1 LVDDL
6 PHKEEERMGVI
17 EVLAAWF
24 ALSLTGAL
32 APGPL
37 SAAVIQQASKRGRL
51 HGMLPMVGHAIVEL
65 GIIAAIILSVNALT
79 LTPFIVDI
87 FMGFGGLIIILFGLL
102 ALRDYKHAGSESRAG
117 AKQET
122 SAYTALQAT
131 TQGALV
137 SIFSPYF
144 LLWWFGAGLSFI
156 SVLLG
161 DLQLSIGTVFIAGTL
176 IYFTHISTD
185 FIFGAFLSVGA
196 TYGSEVAQIE
206 SKAGRLNLVNIGIG
220 LFQIILGLS
229 FILLAL
235 PGLLFGNY
243 M

>member
-1 LVDDL
+1 MQTE
-6 PHKEEERMGVI
+6 EEERMEVLF
-17 EVLAAWF
+17 VLAAWF

-51 HGMLPMVGHAIVEL
+51 HGILPMVGHALVEL
-65 GIIAAIILSVNALT
+65 VIITAIILGVSSSALIPYT
-79 LTPFIVDI
+79 DVL
-87 FMGFGGLIIILFGLL
+87 MGFGGVIIILFGIV
-102 ALRDYKHAGSESRAG
+102 ALRDYKQDDIDSSVKT
-117 AKQET
+117 KQELT
-122 SAYTALQAT
+122 TKTAIEAT

-144 LLWWFGAGLSFI
+144 LLWWIAAGFTFI
-156 SVLLG
+156 SYLLENV
-161 DLQLSIGTVFIAGTL
+161 QWSIGTVFIAGTL

-185 FIFGAFLSVGA
+185 FLFGAFLSVGA
-196 TYGSEVAQIE
+196 TYGSEKAQVE

-220 LFQIILGLS
+220 LFQVALGIF

-235 PGLLFGNY
+235 PGLLSGV
-243 M
+243 

>member
-1 LVDDL
+1 
-6 PHKEEERMGVI
+6 MGVI

-24 ALSLTGAL
+24 VLSLTGAL

-51 HGMLPMVGHAIVEL
+51 HGILPMVGHAIVEI
-65 GIIAAIILSVNALT
+65 GIIGAIMLSVNALT

-87 FMGFGGLIIILFGLL
+87 LMGFGGVIIILFGLL
-102 ALRDYKHAGSESRAG
+102 ALRDYKYDNSDSSLVK
-117 AKQET
+117 KQEI
-122 SAYTALQAT
+122 SAITALEAT

-156 SVLLG
+156 SILMV
-161 DLQLSIGTVFIAGTL
+161 DLQMNIGTVFIAGVL

-185 FIFGAFLSVGA
+185 LIFGAFLSIGA
-196 TYGSEVAQIE
+196 TYGSEKAQVE

-220 LFQIILGLS
+220 FFQVVLGLS
-229 FILLAL
+229 FVILAL
-235 PGLLFGNY
+235 PGLLFGSL
-243 M
+243 

>member
-1 LVDDL
+1 
-6 PHKEEERMGVI
+6 MAVI
-17 EVLAAWF
+17 EVLVAWF

-51 HGMLPMVGHAIVEL
+51 HGILPMVGHAIVEV
-65 GIIAAIILSVNALT
+65 GIIGAIILSVNALT

-87 FMGFGGLIIILFGLL
+87 MMGFGGIIIIFFGFL
-102 ALRDYKHAGSESRAG
+102 ALRDYKHQAPSLEDE
-117 AKQET
+117 AKAET
-122 SAYTALQAT
+122 SAITALEAT

-156 SVLLG
+156 SLLLV
-161 DLQLSIGTVFIAGTL
+161 DLQLSLGTVFLAGIL

-185 FIFGAFLSVGA
+185 LIFGAFLSVGA
-196 TYGSEVAQIE
+196 AYGSEKAQVE

-220 LFQIILGLS
+220 LFQVILGLS
-229 FILLAL
+229 FVVLAL
-235 PGLLFGNY
+235 PGLLFGSY
-243 M
+243 

>member
-1 LVDDL
+1 
-6 PHKEEERMGVI
+6 MGVI

-24 ALSLTGAL
+24 VLSLTGAL

-51 HGMLPMVGHAIVEL
+51 HGILPMVGHAIVEI
-65 GIIAAIILSVNALT
+65 GIIGAIMLSVNALT

-87 FMGFGGLIIILFGLL
+87 LMGFGGVIIILFGLL
-102 ALRDYKHAGSESRAG
+102 ALRDYKYEDSDSSLVE
-117 AKQET
+117 KQET
-122 SAYTALQAT
+122 SAITALEAT

-156 SVLLG
+156 SILMV
-161 DLQLSIGTVFIAGTL
+161 DLQMNIGTVFIAGVL

-185 FIFGAFLSVGA
+185 LIFGAFLSIGA
-196 TYGSEVAQIE
+196 TYGSEKAQVE

-220 LFQIILGLS
+220 LFQVVLGLS
-229 FILLAL
+229 FVILAL
-235 PGLLFGNY
+235 PGLLFGS
-243 M
+243 

>member
-1 LVDDL
+1 
-6 PHKEEERMGVI
+6 MAVI
-17 EVLAAWF
+17 EVLVAWF

-51 HGMLPMVGHAIVEL
+51 HGILPMVGHSIVEL
-65 GIIAAIILSVNALT
+65 GIMSAIILGVNALT
-79 LTPFIVDI
+79 LTPFVVDI
-87 FMGFGGLIIILFGLL
+87 MMSFGGFIIIIFGFL
-102 ALRDYKHAGSESRAG
+102 ALRDYKYEALIPDSM
-117 AKQET
+117 AKSET
-122 SAYTALQAT
+122 STFTALEAT

-156 SVLLG
+156 SLLLV
-161 DLQLSIGTVFIAGTL
+161 DLQLSLGTVFFAGVL

-196 TYGSEVAQIE
+196 TYGSEKAQVD

-220 LFQIILGLS
+220 LFQVVLGLS
-229 FILLAL
+229 FIVLAI
-235 PGLLFGNY
+235 PGLLFGS
-243 M
+243 

>member
-1 LVDDL
+1 
-6 PHKEEERMGVI
+6 MGVI

-24 ALSLTGAL
+24 VLSLTGAL

-51 HGMLPMVGHAIVEL
+51 HGILPMVGHAIVEL
-65 GIIAAIILSVNALT
+65 GIIGAIILSFNALT

-87 FMGFGGLIIILFGLL
+87 LMGFGGVIIILFGLF
-102 ALRDYKHAGSESRAG
+102 ALRDYKHDDSDSSPEN
-117 AKQET
+117 KQET
-122 SAYTALQAT
+122 SAITALEAT

-156 SVLLG
+156 SILLV
-161 DLQLSIGTVFIAGTL
+161 DIQMNLGTVFIAGVL

-185 FIFGAFLSVGA
+185 LIFGAFLSVGA
-196 TYGSEVAQIE
+196 TYGSEKAQIE
-206 SKAGRLNLVNIGIG
+206 SKVGRLNLVNIGIG
-220 LFQIILGLS
+220 LFQVVLGLS
-229 FILLAL
+229 FVILAL
-235 PGLLFGNY
+235 PGLLFGSY
-243 M
+243 

>member
-1 LVDDL
+1 
-6 PHKEEERMGVI
+6 MGVI
-17 EVLAAWF
+17 EVLVAWF

-51 HGMLPMVGHAIVEL
+51 HGILPMVGHAIVEL
-65 GIIAAIILSVNALT
+65 GIIGAIILSVNALT
-79 LTPFIVDI
+79 LTPFVVDI
-87 FMGFGGLIIILFGLL
+87 LMGFGGVIIIFFGLL
-102 ALRDYKHAGSESRAG
+102 ALREYKHEESEAVVT
-117 AKQET
+117 QET
-122 SAYTALQAT
+122 SVATALEAT

-156 SVLLG
+156 TVLLT
-161 DLQLSIGTVFIAGTL
+161 DLQLTIGTVFIAGVL

-185 FIFGAFLSVGA
+185 FLFGAFLSVGA
-196 TYGSEVAQIE
+196 TYGSEKAKVE

-220 LFQIILGLS
+220 LFQVVLGLS
-229 FILLAL
+229 FVILAI
-235 PGLLFGNY
+235 PGLLFGA
-243 M
+243 

>member
-1 LVDDL
+1 LKPFL
-6 PHKEEERMGVI
+6 ESEEEVRMSVF
-17 EVLAAWF
+17 EVLVAWF

-51 HGMLPMVGHAIVEL
+51 HGILPMVGHAIVEL

-79 LTPFIVDI
+79 LTPFTVDI
-87 FMGFGGLIIILFGLL
+87 LMGFGGVIIIFFGLL
-102 ALRDYKHAGSESRAG
+102 ALRDYKHDESSSENEI
-117 AKQET
+117 KQET
-122 SAYTALQAT
+122 SAYTALEAT

-156 SVLLG
+156 SILLG
-161 DLQLSIGTVFIAGTL
+161 DLQLNIGTVFIAGTL

-196 TYGSEVAQIE
+196 TYGSEKAKVE
-206 SKAGRLNLVNIGIG
+206 SRAGRLNLVNIGIG
-220 LFQIILGLS
+220 LFQVVLGLS
-229 FILLAL
+229 FVVLAL
-235 PGLLFGNY
+235 PGLLFGA
-243 M
+243 

>member
-1 LVDDL
+1 
-6 PHKEEERMGVI
+6 MAVI

-24 ALSLTGAL
+24 AMSLTGAL

-51 HGMLPMVGHAIVEL
+51 HGILPMVGHAIVEL
-65 GIIAAIILSVNALT
+65 GIISAIILSVSALT
-79 LTPFIVDI
+79 LTPFFIDI
-87 FMGFGGLIIILFGLL
+87 MMGFGGVIIIFFGIL
-102 ALRDYKHAGSESRAG
+102 ALRDYKHGEAESSTV
-117 AKQET
+117 AKKES
-122 SAYTALQAT
+122 SAITVLEAT

-144 LLWWFGAGLSFI
+144 LLWWFGVGLSF
-156 SVLLG
+156 VTLLLG
-161 DLQLSIGTVFIAGTL
+161 SLQLSVGTVFIAGVL

-196 TYGSEVAQIE
+196 TYGSEKAQVE

-220 LFQIILGLS
+220 LFQVVLGFSFVLLAIPGLILG
-229 FILLAL
+229 I
-235 PGLLFGNY
+235 Y
-243 M
+243 

>member
-1 LVDDL
+1 
-6 PHKEEERMGVI
+6 MGVI

-24 ALSLTGAL
+24 VLSLTGAL

-51 HGMLPMVGHAIVEL
+51 HGILPMVGHAIVEL
-65 GIIAAIILSVNALT
+65 GIIGAIILSVNALT
-79 LTPFIVDI
+79 LTPITVDI
-87 FMGFGGLIIILFGLL
+87 LMGFGGVIIILFGLL
-102 ALRDYKHAGSESRAG
+102 SLRDYKYDESDTSPEI
-117 AKQET
+117 KKET
-122 SAYTALQAT
+122 STITVLEAT

-156 SVLLG
+156 SILLA
-161 DLQLSIGTVFIAGTL
+161 DLQLNIGTVFIAGVL

-185 FIFGAFLSVGA
+185 LIFGAFLSVSA
-196 TYGSEVAQIE
+196 TYGSEKAQVE

-220 LFQIILGLS
+220 LFQVALGLS
-229 FILLAL
+229 FVFLAL
-235 PGLLFGNY
+235 PSLLFGS
-243 M
+243 

>member
-1 LVDDL
+1 
-6 PHKEEERMGVI
+6 MAI
-17 EVLAAWF
+17 FEVLVAWF

-51 HGMLPMVGHAIVEL
+51 HGFLPMVGHAIVEV

-79 LTPFIVDI
+79 LTPFTVDI
-87 FMGFGGLIIILFGLL
+87 LMGFGGVIIILFGFL
-102 ALRDYKHAGSESRAG
+102 ALRDYKHVALDTSIDT
-117 AKQET
+117 KQET
-122 SAYTALQAT
+122 SARTALEAT

-161 DLQLSIGTVFIAGTL
+161 DLQLTMGTVFLAGIL
-176 IYFTHISTD
+176 IYVTHISTD
-185 FIFGAFLSVGA
+185 LIFGAFLSVGA
-196 TYGSEVAQIE
+196 TYGSEKAQVE

-220 LFQIILGLS
+220 LFQVALGLS

-235 PGLLFGNY
+235 PGLLFGGY
-243 M
+243 

>member
-1 LVDDL
+1 
-6 PHKEEERMGVI
+6 MAVI
-17 EVLAAWF
+17 EVLVAWF

-51 HGMLPMVGHAIVEL
+51 HGILPMVGHSIVEL
-65 GIIAAIILSVNALT
+65 GIMSAIILGVNALT
-79 LTPFIVDI
+79 LTPFVVDI
-87 FMGFGGLIIILFGLL
+87 MMSFGGFIIIIFGFL
-102 ALRDYKHAGSESRAG
+102 ALRDYKYEALIPDSI
-117 AKQET
+117 AKSET
-122 SAYTALQAT
+122 STFTALEAT

-156 SVLLG
+156 SLLLV
-161 DLQLSIGTVFIAGTL
+161 DLQLSLGTVFFAGVL

-196 TYGSEVAQIE
+196 TYGSEKAQVD

-220 LFQIILGLS
+220 LFQVVLGLS
-229 FILLAL
+229 FIVLAI
-235 PGLLFGNY
+235 PGLLFGS
-243 M
+243 

>member
-1 LVDDL
+1 MAVF
-6 PHKEEERMGVI
+6 

-37 SAAVIQQASKRGRL
+37 SAAVVQQASKRGRL
-51 HGMLPMVGHAIVEL
+51 HGILPMIGHSIVEL
-65 GIIAAIILSVNALT
+65 GIIGAIIVSVNALT
-79 LTPFIVDI
+79 LTPFVVDI
-87 FMGFGGLIIILFGLL
+87 MMGVGGVIIIFFGLL
-102 ALRDYKHAGSESRAG
+102 ALRDYKHDATGVKVKE
-117 AKQET
+117 ET
-122 SAYTALQAT
+122 SARTALEAT

-156 SVLLG
+156 SLLLV
-161 DLQLSIGTVFIAGTL
+161 DLQLSVGTVFIAGVL

-185 FIFGAFLSVGA
+185 LIFGAFLSVGA
-196 TYGSEVAQIE
+196 TYGSEKAQVK

-220 LFQIILGLS
+220 LFQVVLGLS
-229 FILLAL
+229 FVVLAV
-235 PGLLFGNY
+235 PGLLFGV
-243 M
+243 